1 MQRWVRGVAAL
12 VGQARNGAVA
22 AAVSDALHWRQSGTV
37 TWPRTRAAF
46 RVVERLRTAR
56 ISQLASSSVQMLI
69 SNFRS
74 TRLTIKYKFH
84 YWIIKWFRRLVSLAS
99 RGFPSLYGP
108 EIERIIDVFVTRSV
122 PCRELLCYILL
133 S

>member
-74 TRLTIKYKFH
+74 TRLVRSAIFFLHTCLEVVTKSFVACLTQL
-84 YWIIKWFRRLVSLAS
+84 F
-99 RGFPSLYGP
+99 
-108 EIERIIDVFVTRSV
+108 VFT
-122 PCRELLCYILL
+122 
-133 S
+133 